1 MISLI
6 CVILKKKSHRKKD
19 QICDYQRQEF
29 GGGGWLENWMKVVKS
44 YKHPFY
50 TWKTNKY
57 GGWNVQHDGIVNTGL
72 QDI

>member
-29 GGGGWLENWMKVVKS
+29 GGRGWRVVGELDEGGQKLQTSILYMENK
-44 YKHPFY
+44 
-50 TWKTNKY
+50 
-57 GGWNVQHDGIVNTGL
+57 
-72 QDI
+72 